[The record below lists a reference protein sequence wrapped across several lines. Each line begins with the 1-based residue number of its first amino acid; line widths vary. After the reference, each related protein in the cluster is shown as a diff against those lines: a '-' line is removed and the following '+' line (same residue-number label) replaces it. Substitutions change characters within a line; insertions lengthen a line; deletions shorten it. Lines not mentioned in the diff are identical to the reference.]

1 MRPTPEPRPDL
12 LRPAGE
18 PMRSAMQAPGRGPAA
33 VYGGDMPAGID
44 QLDAQIIGLFTEKPQ
59 IGVLG
64 ASRALGVA
72 RGTVQARLDRLT
84 DRGVITSF
92 APTVSAAALGY
103 PVTAFCSLQIRQT
116 LGGPE
121 VADHLRA
128 IPEVI
133 EAHTVTGEFDLLVV
147 AVARSNADLQRVIDT
162 ILDHDLVI
170 RASTLIALAT
180 HVPHRTTALVQDAG
194 QSSPSLGARKP

>member
-1 MRPTPEPRPDL
+1 
-12 LRPAGE
+12 
-18 PMRSAMQAPGRGPAA
+18 
-33 VYGGDMPAGID
+33 MPAGID
-44 QLDAQIIGLFTEKPQ
+44 DLDARIIALFTDRPA

-64 ASRALGVA
+64 ASRTLGVA
-72 RGTVQARLDRLT
+72 RGTIQARLDRLT
-84 DRGVITSF
+84 ERGVITSF
-92 APTVSAAALGY
+92 APTVSPAALGY

-147 AVARSNADLQRVIDT
+147 AVARSNADLQRVLDT
-162 ILDHDLVI
+162 ILHHDLVI
-170 RASTLIALAT
+170 RASTQIALAT
-180 HVPHRTTALVQDAG
+180 HVPARTAPLVQVAG
-194 QSSPSLGARKP
+194 QSPPSAGTRRPS